1 MLNVEMQTYTYIGS
15 TIVQI
20 YYSILADIV
29 RHITHQ
35 WPYEIATIVFSIT
48 VYSFLHLHAKVCKT
62 LIIFINFC
70 RSYCA
75 FDYLVINLNSI
86 SCILF
91 ISHIHIHLF
100 LLASHSRHMYALA
113 YLFFFLTVEIIVFLT
128 KKEIEK

>member
-1 MLNVEMQTYTYIGS
+1 MQKYM
-15 TIVQI
+15 
-20 YYSILADIV
+20 
-29 RHITHQ
+29 
-35 WPYEIATIVFSIT
+35 
-48 VYSFLHLHAKVCKT
+48 
-62 LIIFINFC
+62 IIFINFC

-113 YLFFFLTVEIIVFLT
+113 YLFFSSGVKEGLPREDEIYNAVVDT
-128 KKEIEK
+128 